1 MGEWGR
7 EGRGYLADGLAGG
20 MALGGLLGDGEEGR
34 LVMGGEGDGDLM
46 LSLKASSLGERDRRV
61 VVKEREG
68 AVWWCFM
75 ATYRG
80 REVEMLRSESLR
92 I

>member
-1 MGEWGR
+1 
-7 EGRGYLADGLAGG
+7 
-20 MALGGLLGDGEEGR
+20 
-34 LVMGGEGDGDLM
+34 MGGEGDGDLM
-46 LSLKASSLGERDRRV
+46 LSLKASSLGERDMRV

-68 AVWWCFM
+68 ADWWCFM

>member
-1 MGEWGR
+1 MR
-7 EGRGYLADGLAGG
+7 RMLALGLAGG
-20 MALGGLLGDGEEGR
+20 MVWR
-34 LVMGGEGDGDLM
+34 VLVAEGGEGRFVDGGEEEGDLM
-46 LSLKASSLGERDRRV
+46 LCLQSFSFDERDMRV